1 MGLGSTAK
9 KLQQVVDL
17 ADDLYAKINDLKSD
31 MAAMRQT
38 IEDTEDGVER
48 IEDRLDE
55 QERLLEAIADAEG
68 VELPTEDDEG
78 TESADTDQDAA

>member
-17 ADDLYAKINDLKSD
+17 ADDLYAKINDLKAD
-31 MAAMRQT
+31 MTAMRQT
-38 IEDTEDGVER
+38 IDDTEAGVDR

-55 QERLLEAIADAEG
+55 QERLLEAIAEAEG
-68 VELPTEDDEG
+68 VGGETATETE
-78 TESADTDQDAA
+78 TESSDADEDVA

>member
-38 IEDTEDGVER
+38 IDDTKEGVDR
-48 IEDRLDE
+48 LEDRLDE
-55 QERLLEAIADAEG
+55 QERLLEAIAEAEDVA
-68 VELPTEDDEG
+68 VETPEESTA
-78 TESADTDQDAA
+78 ESADADEDPA